1 MNGLK
6 TIIRPLYQK
15 LMGKITYEV
24 NKIIK
29 KARKNNTDYNVQREE
44 ILDGLKNFYSD
55 QNNYTDVDLKQ
66 HKEFLYSQREG
77 LLNVIWSEIWESW
90 KSAMLGLL
98 AMIFSVLFISNK
110 FTMLTDTSEIF
121 KEINMLEQSA
131 YTVMGTLVCW
141 IVIVILIKG
150 VMILRGR
157 KYRKYKIVE
166 YELTI
171 IDMLQE
177 KYNEEVRQSVSEH
190 LMHRRQN
197 NNGTP

>member
-6 TIIRPLYQK
+6 TILRPLYQK

-110 FTMLTDTSEIF
+110 S
-121 KEINMLEQSA
+121 
-131 YTVMGTLVCW
+131 TVY
-141 IVIVILIKG
+141 KG
-150 VMILRGR
+150 L
-157 KYRKYKIVE
+157 
-166 YELTI
+166 
-171 IDMLQE
+171 
-177 KYNEEVRQSVSEH
+177 
-190 LMHRRQN
+190 HRV
-197 NNGTP
+197 GI